1 MIAVNISKLYL
12 ANFDKVSDFNSTI
25 PWITGYWFLVS
36 AYIGNIIC
44 IVQKNKH
51 LFYISLS
58 MFFCS
63 SILFWILYFLGCR
76 KILTMIK
83 EPRTL
88 LCEILFRSSIV
99 AIAAWAILFLKL
111 VLPYKGNIQVDFPV
125 FLISDTAVLYYLLLD
140 MFKYTRNKIDEFEK
154 QKKKE
159 ELNSIKY
166 GGKNFSV

>member
-1 MIAVNISKLYL
+1 
-12 ANFDKVSDFNSTI
+12 
-25 PWITGYWFLVS
+25 
-36 AYIGNIIC
+36 
-44 IVQKNKH
+44 
-51 LFYISLS
+51 
-58 MFFCS
+58 
-63 SILFWILYFLGCR
+63 
-76 KILTMIK
+76 MIK

-88 LCEILFRSSIV
+88 LCEIFFRSSIV

-125 FLISDTAVLYYLLLD
+125 FLISDTAVLYYPLLD